1 MHCIFSTP
9 AAWITERLACFLMV
23 NDRLSACT
31 IVDLIKYNHK
41 SEFSLFSIK
50 L

>member
-23 NDRLSACT
+23 NDRLPACT